1 MPRPVGERNEY
12 FSIPFFSSCNH
23 PCFRELCRCER
34 GGWTESRTFSGGAQC
49 GAHRVVNQ
57 EEEELSLSPTTTLW
71 VVHVYIHFDAIKGH
85 DLFLFSTMGKE
96 KREIFSVDNNT
107 VSHLL
112 HLECEFNG
120 WRHFLSKFFFFVF
133 FVCVCRVISC
143 RLSTWGGNRFRLAC
157 IFFSSGERETPR
169 ISNRVSFTKPCPQ
182 V

>member
-12 FSIPFFSSCNH
+12 FSIPFFQAVITRVFVSCVVVSEGVGPSH
-23 PCFRELCRCER
+23 APLV
-34 GGWTESRTFSGGAQC
+34 GGAQC

-120 WRHFLSKFFFFVF
+120 WRHFLSKFFFVF

-157 IFFSSGERETPR
+157 IFFSSLERER
-169 ISNRVSFTKPCPQ
+169 DPQ
-182 V
+182 DI